1 MEDTAFA
8 GIRALGAGYRD
19 GSLDPVAVVEAALAR
34 IARLEPTLNAF
45 ADPMAEQA
53 LAEARQRAAE
63 LAAGHDRGPLHGIP
77 VAIKDLIEVAGTPTG
92 YGSRACTPVV
102 ATSDAPLVARLR
114 VAGAVIL
121 GKTNLL
127 EYAYGIAHPEVG
139 QTNNPHDPGRTS
151 GGSSGGS
158 AAAVAAG
165 IVPVAIGTDTGGSIR
180 IPAAYC
186 GIVGLKPSFGLV
198 PTEGVFPLSWT
209 LDHAGPLARSVED
222 TALTLAAL
230 TDAPVP
236 LGPVSL
242 AGVRIGLIRHH
253 FDHPAVTADVRASVE
268 AAVARL
274 TAAGAAVTAVTI
286 ADLAPVN
293 RELVHVLLPEAA
305 VIHAELHARN
315 AAGYAPATRAQIEA
329 GFAAKATDYVKA
341 QRYRAALRD
350 VVEAEFAE
358 VDVLLSPAVPFV
370 APVEDPEFVEGD
382 YDGEM
387 LASGF
392 ANMTGHPALSLPCGF
407 AGHLPV
413 GLQLTGRLGDDAR
426 LLSIAGAVEAA
437 LDAYRRP
444 TLT

>member
-1 MEDTAFA
+1 MEDTTFA
-8 GIRALGAGYRD
+8 SIRDLGTAYRD
-19 GSLDPVAVVEAALAR
+19 GSLSPVTVAEQALAR
-34 IARLEPTLNAF
+34 IARLEPALNAF

-53 LAEARQRAAE
+53 LAEATQRAGE
-63 LAAGHDRGPLHGIP
+63 LAAGRGRGPLHGIP
-77 VAIKDLIEVAGTPTG
+77 VAIKDLIEVAGAPTG
-92 YGSRACTPVV
+92 YGSRVLPPAV
-102 ATSDAPLVARLR
+102 AAADAALVARLR
-114 VAGAVIL
+114 AAGAVIL

-139 QTNNPHDPGRTS
+139 QTNNPHDVTRTS

-222 TALTLAAL
+222 TALALAAL
-230 TDAPVP
+230 TGAPVP
-236 LGPVSL
+236 IAPVDL
-242 AGVRIGLIRHH
+242 AGVRVGLFRHH
-253 FDHPAVTADVRASVE
+253 FDHAAVTPEVRASTE

-274 TAAGAAVTAVTI
+274 TALGAAVTGIAI

-293 RELVHVLLPEAA
+293 RELLHILLPEAA
-305 VIHAELHARN
+305 VIHADLYARN
-315 AAGYAPATRAQIEA
+315 ASGYALGTRKQIEA
-329 GFAAKATDYVKA
+329 GFTAKATDYVRA
-341 QRYRAALRD
+341 ERYRAALRGA
-350 VVEAEFAE
+350 VEATLAE
-358 VDVLLSPAVPFV
+358 VDVLLSPTVPFV
-370 APVEDPEFVEGD
+370 APAEDPEFVEGD

-392 ANMTGHPALSLPCGF
+392 ANMTGHPALSLPCGM

-426 LLSIAGAVEAA
+426 LLSIAAAVEAA